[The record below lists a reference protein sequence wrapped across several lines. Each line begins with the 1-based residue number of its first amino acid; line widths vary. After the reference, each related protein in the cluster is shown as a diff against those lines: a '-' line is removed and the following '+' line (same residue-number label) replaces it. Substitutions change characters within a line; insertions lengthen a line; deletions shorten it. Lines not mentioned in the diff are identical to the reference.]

1 MTPNDPQ
8 FTADLAEVE
17 ARDPAVGR
25 LIRALAGMAPTE
37 TSSERGARMA
47 DEAIRE
53 AARAL
58 NPESIDQAQAPGVL
72 PHTDDP
78 STPEERMAQFEAEV
92 LIQQPAMVEGVAL
105 VLACAIADRT
115 TVERLREDAVMML
128 TLPYHMAGEPVQ
140 QHIHAGRVAAAE
152 AVARIADI
160 LESGFRLKDSM
171 APSTSTAQ

>member
-1 MTPNDPQ
+1 MTPHDPQ
-8 FTADLAEVE
+8 FAADLAEVE

-25 LIRALAGMAPTE
+25 LIRALAGMHKNE
-37 TSSERGARMA
+37 TSAELGERIA
-47 DEAIRE
+47 DEAIKE
-53 AARAL
+53 AAHAL
-58 NPESIDQAQAPGVL
+58 APETFDQAEAL
-72 PHTDDP
+72 ALRPHTDEP
-78 STPEERMAQFEAEV
+78 LTPEDRMAQFEAEV

-115 TVERLREDAVMML
+115 AVERLREDAVMML

-171 APSTSTAQ
+171 APSTGTAQ

>member
-1 MTPNDPQ
+1 MTPHDPQ
-8 FTADLAEVE
+8 FAADLAELE
-17 ARDPAVGR
+17 SRDPSAGR
-25 LIRALAGMAPTE
+25 LIRALAGMAPAE

-47 DEAIRE
+47 DEAISE

-58 NPESIDQAQAPGVL
+58 SPEAFDQAQAPTVL
-72 PHTDDP
+72 PHTDEP
-78 STPEERMAQFEAEV
+78 LTPEERMAQFEAEV

-128 TLPYHMAGEPVQ
+128 TMPYHMGGEPVQ

-171 APSTSTAQ
+171 APSTETAQ